1 MSANSSLALRRA
13 RLHRQ
18 ALLLAYATVAYNA
31 AEAVIAIWA
40 GRQAGSLA
48 LVSFGGDSIVECLS
62 ALVIVWQFR
71 ADVPETRERQA
82 LRGIAVAFFTL
93 AAFVAVDA
101 VRTLVTGADPDPS
114 PVGIGLAVASLVVM
128 PVLAWAKR
136 RVGREL
142 RSSTVTADSLQT
154 LLCTYLSAVLLAGL
168 LLNASAAPLGFTALP
183 HSLVTAA
190 GAQSSRP
197 SARALTACVL
207 RPQRCLPVEFR
218 ARRTWPA
225 DGGSGG
231 RWCPLAACPFG
242 SGDVS
247 SRGGDVRSG
256 SSAGPVEVSGG
267 RLVGVASS
275 AGGERRRDGSRR
287 LWHGL
292 DVAVGAARPGRVAGR
307 GRGTCGGG
315 LAVGHPGQRWR
326 DVPRSLVGPADTRRA
341 VRARRDRR
349 RGVPGASAG
358 AR

>member
-1 MSANSSLALRRA
+1 VSANSSLALRRA

-168 LLNASAAPLGFTALP
+168 LLNATLGWGWVDPLVALVIAA
-183 HSLVTAA
+183 VAA
-190 GAQSSRP
+190 N
-197 SARALTACVL
+197 
-207 RPQRCLPVEFR
+207 E
-218 ARRTWPA
+218 
-225 DGGSGG
+225 G
-231 RWCPLAACPFG
+231 REAW
-242 SGDVS
+242 
-247 SRGGDVRSG
+247 RGEDC
-256 SSAGPVEVSGG
+256 
-267 RLVGVASS
+267 
-275 AGGERRRDGSRR
+275 D
-287 LWHGL
+287 
-292 DVAVGAARPGRVAGR
+292 
-307 GRGTCGGG
+307 C
-315 LAVGHPGQRWR
+315 
-326 DVPRSLVGPADTRRA
+326 
-341 VRARRDRR
+341 
-349 RGVPGASAG
+349 
-358 AR
+358 